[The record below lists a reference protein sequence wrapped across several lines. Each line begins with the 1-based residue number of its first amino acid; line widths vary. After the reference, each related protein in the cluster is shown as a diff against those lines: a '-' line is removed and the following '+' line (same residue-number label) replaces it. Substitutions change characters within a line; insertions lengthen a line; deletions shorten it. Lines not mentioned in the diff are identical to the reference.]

1 MRRRCS
7 GSLIGS
13 SPSIIT
19 SSSDVRFDSGFVS
32 LAAVTGAILDK
43 GQVWITKIAGHLM
56 CGSAFLAFKLD

>member
-19 SSSDVRFDSGFVS
+19 SFSDLRFNPGFLS
-32 LAAVTGAILDK
+32 TAMSAILDE
-43 GQVWITKIAGHLM
+43 GQVRIAKIAGHLM
-56 CGSAFLAFKLD
+56 CREAFLAFNLE

>member
-13 SPSIIT
+13 SPSIVT

-32 LAAVTGAILDK
+32 TAMGAILDER
-43 GQVWITKIAGHLM
+43 QIWITKIAGHLV
-56 CGSAFLAFKLD
+56 CGDAFLAFNLD

>member
-13 SPSIIT
+13 SPSIVT

-32 LAAVTGAILDK
+32 TAMGAILDER
-43 GQVWITKIAGHLM
+43 QIWIAEIAGCMM
-56 CGSAFLAFKLD
+56 CSKAFLAFKLD